1 MYQLLIKNSRIVDGT
16 GEASYVADLAVQ
28 DGKIV
33 KIAPEIE
40 GEAKVLID
48 GTGLVT
54 APGFIDMHSHSDTQF
69 LVDDRGESRIYQGV
83 TSELAGQC
91 GSTIYPC
98 PKEHMDRVLDYS
110 SRSGLVDVDAMEFVS
125 SSFGEF
131 LEKVKN
137 KKKAM
142 GTNLIP
148 LIGHGVLRCG
158 VMGFE
163 NRKANKEELEE
174 MRRLL
179 DEDMKAGAWG
189 LSLGLGYTPGV
200 SSDQEELCSL
210 GEIVAKHG
218 GIVTSHMRYQDLRT
232 PEALEEMYEINR
244 RTGAHVHIAHFKASG
259 RETWGKAAEFAENV
273 HQARKAGIYVTADSY
288 PYTASS
294 SGITNIFPKW
304 SIKGG
309 TGTAVGIL
317 KDPERRGQLM
327 KELEEYFSCREAGEA
342 IYVVTTYGR
351 YPEAD
356 GKTIWQISEEQGIS
370 MAEAAALVC
379 VKTEASASCIAF
391 VMCEEDM
398 LTMLSQ
404 NDFCVGSDGI
414 SYSFSPEDNLG
425 KPHPRNYGTFPRF
438 LRLAREKK
446 LCSLETAVR
455 RMTGLTAE
463 YIGLEGRGLL
473 KEGMIADITVFDP
486 ETVTDKA
493 TYENPFQKPEGI
505 VHVFMNGEA
514 ALLNGKQTEQRLG
527 QFILKK

>member
-16 GEASYVADLAVQ
+16 GEAPYAADLAVK

-33 KIAPEIE
+33 KLAPGIE
-40 GEAKVLID
+40 GEAELVID

-54 APGFIDMHSHSDTQF
+54 APGFIDMHSHSDVQF
-69 LVDDRGESRIYQGV
+69 LIDNRGQSRIYQGV

-98 PKEHMDRVLDYS
+98 PKEHMDRIREYA
-110 SRSGLVDVDAMEFVS
+110 GTDVAEYAS
-125 SSFGEF
+125 SSLEEF
-131 LEKVKN
+131 LQKVRDG
-137 KKKAM
+137 KKDM

-148 LIGHGVLRCG
+148 LIGHGALRCG
-158 VMGFE
+158 VMGYE
-163 NRKANKEELEE
+163 NRNATEAELLK
-174 MRRLL
+174 MRELL
-179 DEDMKAGAWG
+179 EADMKTGAWG
-189 LSLGLGYTPGV
+189 LSLGLGYTPGI
-200 SSDQEELCSL
+200 SSNQEELCSL
-210 GEIVAKHG
+210 GEIVAKYD
-218 GIVTSHMRYQDLRT
+218 GIVTSHMRYQNLRT

-273 HQARKAGIYVTADSY
+273 HRARKAGIYVTADSY

-294 SGITNIFPKW
+294 SGITNSFPKW

-317 KDPERRGQLM
+317 KDPKKRGTLI
-327 KELEEYFSCREAGEA
+327 KELEEIFASREDGEA
-342 IYVVTTYGR
+342 LYVVTTYGKC
-351 YPEAD
+351 PEAD
-356 GKTIWQISEEQGIS
+356 GKTIWELSRELGIS
-370 MAEAAALVC
+370 MAEAAAYVC
-379 VKTEASASCIAF
+379 VKTEAKASCIAF
-391 VMCEEDM
+391 VMCEEDV
-398 LTMLSQ
+398 LTMLQQ
-404 NDFCVGSDGI
+404 NDFCIGSDGV
-414 SYSFSPEDNLG
+414 SYSLAPEENAG

-438 LRLAREKK
+438 LRLARENK

-463 YIGLEGRGLL
+463 YIGLKDRGLL
-473 KEGMIADITVFDP
+473 KEGMIADITMFNP

-493 TYENPFQKPEGI
+493 DYENPFRKPEGI

-514 ALLNGKQTEQRLG
+514 ALLNGEQTEKRLG